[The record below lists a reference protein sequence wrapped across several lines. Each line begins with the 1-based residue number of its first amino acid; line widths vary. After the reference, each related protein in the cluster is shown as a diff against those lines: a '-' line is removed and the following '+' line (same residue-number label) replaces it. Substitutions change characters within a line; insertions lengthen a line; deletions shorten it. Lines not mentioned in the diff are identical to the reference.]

1 MLHIQNYVV
10 SHKDTALMVS
20 TKTSLTK
27 SIHVLLQLSIH
38 TIISC
43 YVHTHN
49 THLDFLA
56 SFFVG
61 LSKTNA
67 PKSLNLGDLTPSL
80 LSPSLA
86 SSFPLLVLDPASYLV
101 GRASSLL
108 DSLHSSSVMFFLL
121 RVFGLAVA
129 AFFSVANRSS
139 LAPLLSGRGEGGATG
154 AVLTGEL
161 VGVVD
166 FEEEVGGV
174 DGTLKG
180 EIEVVLPLRGELVG
194 VANFEV
200 RSEDETGGSDGTLN
214 GEVNLGALSFC
225 TLLDG
230 E

>member
-1 MLHIQNYVV
+1 
-10 SHKDTALMVS
+10 MVS

-27 SIHVLLQLSIH
+27 INLRFVAIEYTHNNIMLRKR
-38 TIISC
+38 
-43 YVHTHN
+43 HTHTH

-80 LSPSLA
+80 LSPSLT
-86 SSFPLLVLDPASYLV
+86 SSFPLLVLALASYLV

-121 RVFGLAVA
+121 RVCGLAVA
-129 AFFSVANRSS
+129 AFFSVANRRS

-154 AVLTGEL
+154 VVLMGEL

-166 FEEEVGGV
+166 FEEEPGGV

-180 EIEVVLPLRGELVG
+180 EIEVVLPLRGEL
-194 VANFEV
+194 ANFDV